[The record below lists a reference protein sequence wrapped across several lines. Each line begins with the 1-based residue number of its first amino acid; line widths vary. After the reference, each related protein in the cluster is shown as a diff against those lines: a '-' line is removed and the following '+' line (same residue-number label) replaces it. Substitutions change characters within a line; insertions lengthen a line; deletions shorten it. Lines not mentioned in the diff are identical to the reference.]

1 MPVASEIGLCLDSE
15 TAALVE
21 QTLPILSQ
29 SERTASMPEA
39 KVSRQ
44 KFSGNIPTGDVWE
57 LLELTEEIDG
67 TKRGVSVKRADHP
80 WKTVKVF
87 ATNTVVT
94 KANYWLSS
102 NGIRFAKGR
111 DYVIM
116 ETNRPELIDAVA
128 KVCDDRI
135 A

>member
-1 MPVASEIGLCLDSE
+1 MVFHLWWLASGKLL
-15 TAALVE
+15 T
-21 QTLPILSQ
+21 PY
-29 SERTASMPEA
+29 PE
-39 KVSRQ
+39 S
-44 KFSGNIPTGDVWE
+44 
-57 LLELTEEIDG
+57 LEA
-67 TKRGVSVKRADHP
+67 RGWKGRADHP

-102 NGIRFAKGR
+102 NGTRFAKGR